1 MTLPVL
7 ASDPGQI
14 EQVADPV
21 GYVRIE
27 ILPDS
32 RPPQGDVSVYI
43 AYGGGDAVLYI
54 GRSTNVRRRLTQ
66 HRLCRASWWTDVA
79 VVRVIA
85 GLTYDEA
92 VAIERACI
100 EAGGPR
106 DNVHYNRGMR

>member
-14 EQVADPV
+14 EQAADPA
-21 GYVRIE
+21 GYVSIE
-27 ILPDS
+27 TLPDG
-32 RPPQGDVSVYI
+32 RPPQGEVNVYI
-43 AYGGGDAVLYI
+43 AYGAAGEVLYI

-66 HRLCRASWWTDVA
+66 HRLCRASWWKDAAT
-79 VVRVIA
+79 VRVIA

-92 VAIERACI
+92 VAIEQACI

-106 DNVHYNRGMR
+106 DNVQHNRGIR